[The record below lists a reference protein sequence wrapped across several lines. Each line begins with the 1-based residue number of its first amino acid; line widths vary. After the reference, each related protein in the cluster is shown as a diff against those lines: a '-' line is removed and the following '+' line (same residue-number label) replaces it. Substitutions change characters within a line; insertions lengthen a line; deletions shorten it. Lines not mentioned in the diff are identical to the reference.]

1 MRQRGGTLRLYQ
13 LSMSTES
20 TQKNWR
26 SPRSIRSPTHESI
39 PRPSISKKRPPDVG
53 KTRTGS
59 PACPNTSIS
68 ISRPRRVEYH
78 LWYSRFI
85 RLDLLLRLDV
95 RSGLA
100 DTVTGKTQ
108 WPAKI
113 DNLSG
118 NGAHSHWMGNRTT
131 IRTPAWPHPRRL
143 KTFR

>member
-26 SPRSIRSPTHESI
+26 SPRSIRSPTHEII
-39 PRPSISKKRPPDVG
+39 PRSSNSKKRPPDVG

-59 PACPNTSIS
+59 PACPNTSYS

-85 RLDLLLRLDV
+85 CLDLLLRLDV
-95 RSGLA
+95 RSEK
-100 DTVTGKTQ
+100 TKTKTKKTQ
-108 WPAKI
+108 RPVKI

-118 NGAHSHWMGNRTT
+118 NGAHSHW
-131 IRTPAWPHPRRL
+131 
-143 KTFR
+143 